1 MPPVF
6 LIVRDILLLRR
17 GPQDLPYS
25 TQTLAAVVALCV
37 VMQIGVALFAH
48 EVSLGGVLGGA
59 LLWLCFTL
67 LTLNLLLSMRGLRSR
82 FVQTAT
88 ALLSCALVFTAISAP
103 IALLA
108 GDPPATPEQMTPL
121 QLLLGAVS
129 LPLLIWKVVVDAHV
143 FRHSLNLP
151 FAGGMLI
158 AVLWIIA
165 ALLLSGFAGA
175 PAAA

>member
-1 MPPVF
+1 MPP
-6 LIVRDILLLRR
+6 LILVIRDILLLRR

-25 TQTLAAVVALCV
+25 PPTLAAVVTLCIV
-37 VMQIGVALFAH
+37 VQIGAALIARQA
-48 EVSLGGVLGGA
+48 SLGGVLGGA

-88 ALLSCALVFTAISAP
+88 ALLSCTLVFAVISMP

-108 GDPPATPEQMTPL
+108 GEPPATPEQLTSL
-121 QLLLGAVS
+121 QLVLGTIA

-151 FAGGMLI
+151 FAGGVLI
-158 AVLWIIA
+158 AVLWVIA
-165 ALLLSGFAGA
+165 ALILSGFAGA
-175 PAAA
+175 PAAT

>member
-1 MPPVF
+1 MPPVV
-6 LIVRDILLLRR
+6 LVVRDILLLRR

-25 TQTLAAVVALCV
+25 TQTLVAAVALCV
-37 VMQIGVALFAH
+37 VVPIGVALFAR
-48 EVSLGGVLGGA
+48 EASLGGVLGGA

-88 ALLSCALVFTAISAP
+88 ALLCCTLVFTVISTP